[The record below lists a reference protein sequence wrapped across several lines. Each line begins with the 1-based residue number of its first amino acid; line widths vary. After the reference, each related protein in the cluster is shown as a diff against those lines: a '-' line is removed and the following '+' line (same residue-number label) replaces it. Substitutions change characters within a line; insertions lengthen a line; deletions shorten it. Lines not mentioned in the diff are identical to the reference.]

1 MWASGICETT
11 RRQWRVRGQ
20 TNLVPRVFSFFPLA
34 ILENDKTLEKGQSAD
49 HFKTISTNE
58 HRKWCSVLSALFSQS
73 SDMWCC
79 IVCAKAAKHLK
90 GVALTS
96 LNRSNFIVNFLLFS
110 GYICWSVRITK
121 KGGGISLFTWCHD
134 QPFLGSMNCDV
145 LLKLICESWLKCT
158 PWNTNSPNPWYCTR
172 TLRINW
178 KRKVLIWPNDL
189 IWWRFNFTFE
199 SFDVTSHLRPTYS

>member
-73 SDMWCC
+73 SDIWCC

-121 KGGGISLFTWCHD
+121 KGGGD
-134 QPFLGSMNCDV
+134 
-145 LLKLICESWLKCT
+145 KLIYMMPWSTIFGVHELRCT
-158 PWNTNSPNPWYCTR
+158 AKTDLWIVIEVHSMKHKLPKFLILYTYIGDQLEKKGVNLT
-172 TLRINW
+172 
-178 KRKVLIWPNDL
+178 KRPYLVAI
-189 IWWRFNFTFE
+189 
-199 SFDVTSHLRPTYS
+199 

>member
-11 RRQWRVRGQ
+11 WRQWRVRGQ

-34 ILENDKTLEKGQSAD
+34 ILENNKTLEKGESAD

-58 HRKWCSVLSALFSQS
+58 HRKRCSVLSALFSQS
-73 SDMWCC
+73 SDIWRC
-79 IVCAKAAKHLK
+79 IVCAKAAKYLK

-121 KGGGISLFTWCHD
+121 KGGD
-134 QPFLGSMNCDV
+134 
-145 LLKLICESWLKCT
+145 KLIYMMPWSTIFGVHELQCTAKTDLWIVIEVHSMKHKLPKSLILYTYIEDQLKKKGVNLT
-158 PWNTNSPNPWYCTR
+158 
-172 TLRINW
+172 
-178 KRKVLIWPNDL
+178 KRPYLVAI
-189 IWWRFNFTFE
+189 
-199 SFDVTSHLRPTYS
+199 